1 MEYQKVIKMLD
12 TKSDNV
18 SIFITKKWIKVHDQT
33 NKIYSTN
40 KKIRF
45 KASML
50 QSDYVIPVMDV
61 FCKMNNYYCRSEW

>member
-1 MEYQKVIKMLD
+1 MEYQKVINMLD

-18 SIFITKKWIKVHDQT
+18 PIFITKKWIKVHDQT

-45 KASML
+45 KASIL
-50 QSDYVIPVMDV
+50 QSDICDSSDGYIL
-61 FCKMNNYYCRSEW
+61 

>member
-1 MEYQKVIKMLD
+1 MLD

-18 SIFITKKWIKVHDQT
+18 PIFITKKWIKVHDQT

-50 QSDYVIPVMDV
+50 QSDICDSSDGYIL
-61 FCKMNNYYCRSEW
+61 